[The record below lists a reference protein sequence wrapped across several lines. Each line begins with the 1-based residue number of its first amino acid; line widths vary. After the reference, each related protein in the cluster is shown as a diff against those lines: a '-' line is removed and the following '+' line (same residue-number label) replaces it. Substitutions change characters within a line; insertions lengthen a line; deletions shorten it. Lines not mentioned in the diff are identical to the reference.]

1 MQIHLL
7 VTHKLL
13 RTHSKIC
20 QFRHQQIVLTK
31 SFIENKVSRGTQAGQ
46 HQRTALIRVLS
57 YRPHILLLNEPLG
70 ALDALT
76 CLDIQNLIERIWT
89 EQSFTAILVT

>member
-1 MQIHLL
+1 M
-7 VTHKLL
+7 TYKLL
-13 RTHSKIC
+13 QNAFKIC

-31 SFIENKVSRGTQAGQ
+31 SFIENKVSRGTQVGQ